1 MAARTKKEV
10 FKATRGSI
18 YVEQVVL
25 VVTVAI
31 GFAAAVIPL
40 GAMLLNYHAAIEL
53 VLGLPIP

>member
-1 MAARTKKEV
+1 MAIRTQKEV
-10 FKATRGSI
+10 FKATHGSV

-40 GAMLLNYHAAIEL
+40 GAMLLDYHATIEF